1 MRSKANLKTPPTMP
15 VFLMEP
21 ACTTLIQTIFKRETK
36 MKKKENTTKLF
47 MMVSLGLLVLS
58 GQVLAEWTVPVPV
71 TEVNTEY
78 AEWTPF
84 LSFDGLS
91 LYFAR
96 GMTSGYYH
104 FRIFEATR
112 QQPYGP
118 FTSVNEVL
126 SKSGKHLFSPWVS
139 PNNLRMYYFA
149 QTEHPILWQI
159 KVSERASVND
169 PWPQGTDI
177 SELNT
182 LGRVTDPRLT
192 SDELIIVFRSETI
205 PGGQGGY
212 DLWMASRPDRASPFD
227 NVRNLAEINTAAH
240 DVCPYVSPDG
250 LTLVFQSGTYG
261 DWKFFSS
268 TRQSLSEPFGNIEQ
282 MPILQVP

>member
-1 MRSKANLKTPPTMP
+1 MRSKTNLRTPLTMS
-15 VFLMEP
+15 VFLMAT
-21 ACTTLIQTIFKRETK
+21 ACTTAVKTIFKRETK
-36 MKKKENTTKLF
+36 MKKKEATTKLF
-47 MMVSLGLLVLS
+47 IMALLGLFVLY
-58 GQVLAEWTVPVPV
+58 GQVLAGWTEPVPV

-78 AEWTPF
+78 SNWTPF

-96 GMTSGYYH
+96 GRTSSYYH

-112 QQPYGP
+112 QEPYGP

-126 SKSGKHLFSPWVS
+126 STSGKHLFSPWVS

-149 QTEHPILWQI
+149 QTENPILWQI

-182 LGRVTDPRLT
+182 LGRISDPRLT
-192 SDELIIVFRSETI
+192 SDELIIFFRSSTI
-205 PGGQGGY
+205 PGGLGGY

-227 NVRNLAEINTAAH
+227 TVRNLAEINTAAH
-240 DVCPYVSPDG
+240 DICPSISPDG

-261 DWKFFSS
+261 DWKFFRS
-268 TRQSLSEPFGNIEQ
+268 TR
-282 MPILQVP
+282 